1 MTLNLERIGHVV
13 FKKLI
18 KIVQLLTHDAYRTMT
33 DENQLH

>member
-1 MTLNLERIGHVV
+1 MTSNLERIGHAV
-13 FKKLI
+13 FKKSI

>member
-1 MTLNLERIGHVV
+1 MTSNLERIGHVV

-18 KIVQLLTHDAYRTMT
+18 KIVQLLTHDAYRTVT